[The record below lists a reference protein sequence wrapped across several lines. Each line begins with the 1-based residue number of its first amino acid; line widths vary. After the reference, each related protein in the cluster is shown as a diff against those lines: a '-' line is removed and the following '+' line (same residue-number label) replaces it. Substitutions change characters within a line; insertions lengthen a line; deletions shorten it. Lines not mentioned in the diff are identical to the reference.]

1 MVSEKKKNN
10 KKKNFKNSLHF
21 YDLWIFFFFVFF
33 FLDNFIAIRSENK
46 LKNNEKIEMIISCL
60 NSHLNKQ
67 VDSSIFFKY
76 KQESYTVNND
86 GL

>member
-1 MVSEKKKNN
+1 
-10 KKKNFKNSLHF
+10 
-21 YDLWIFFFFVFF
+21 
-33 FLDNFIAIRSENK
+33 
-46 LKNNEKIEMIISCL
+46 MIISCL